1 MGVLAY
7 AQKKHK
13 STDPQ
18 TALRKYAIE
27 QDSVTENDV
36 TQRMGGT
43 KNSSKKGLV
52 RAGYT
57 NLRRFFEGDQWQV
70 SKEDGS
76 SMRTHNHCRATV
88 NNYTA
93 FLANEPPEFDV
104 PPRDATDDFELA
116 RVKEVEGH
124 IKDVLEDN
132 GFGDEFEK
140 SVQNGSII
148 GDSMMIGPFYDDVEE
163 RIWFSNVKRPE
174 HVRIIWDSENH
185 KEIVAFIIHLRL
197 TVEETY
203 NRYKEYYDENGT
215 LPVADHSTLPHT
227 PTDGMDTH
235 TKKFVDVVQLW
246 DDEHTITTI
255 NGDDVEFVNHDFGF
269 VPLLFVPNMPHPTI
283 EWGVSDLEDMLDPQ
297 VEYNEQVSNQD
308 DILKQVAFPTI
319 FGSNLD
325 VEEIEAGTS
334 KIYDL
339 GDEAKVFSDPRNTNF
354 PFLSNF
360 LQTRKAD
367 ITMASGLNEL
377 FTGGSDAVFQATGRA
392 LSVIMQP
399 ITNRV
404 QGKQRR
410 WKRQLKRL
418 AANILV
424 LTEKFVPGG
433 KDLVDGHYKA
443 DIFFSSTLVRDVTD
457 ELNKFIQKVQSQ
469 YTTMKNIGVPSPKD
483 EQALMKK
490 ELSDE
495 RLAIEISRSPQLQL
509 QLEQMIAQQTQ
520 QGGQGEGEVKERQK
534 NAAGPTL
541 TEGQNTGDE
550 VPSASGVP
558 AQAPL
563 PAEALAALIAS
574 KGGAPPVIPNP

>member
-7 AQKKHK
+7 ALKKYK
-13 STDPQ
+13 TEDERE
-18 TALRKYAIE
+18 ALRRYTIE
-27 QDSVTENDV
+27 QDSITENDV
-36 TQRMGGT
+36 TQRIGGVKNAT
-43 KNSSKKGLV
+43 KSGLV

-57 NLRRFFEGDQWQV
+57 NLRKFFEGDQWSV
-70 SKEDGS
+70 AKEDGS

-93 FLANEPPEFDV
+93 FLANETPEIDI
-104 PPRDATDDFELA
+104 PPRDSTDDFELA

-124 IKDVLEDN
+124 VGDVLEDN

-140 SVQNGSII
+140 AVQNGSIL
-148 GDSMMIGPFYDDVEE
+148 GDSMMIGPFWDPQEE

-185 KEIVAFIIHLRL
+185 KEILGFIIHMRL
-197 TVEETY
+197 TVEKAY
-203 NRYKEYYDENGT
+203 KRYQEYYDSIGQ
-215 LPVADHSTLPHT
+215 LPVADHATLPHT
-227 PTDGMDTH
+227 PSDGIDTH
-235 TKKFVDVVQLW
+235 TKKYVDIVQFW
-246 DDEHTITTI
+246 DDEHMTTLVS
-255 NGDDVEFVNHDFGF
+255 GKTVEFENHDFGF
-269 VPLLFVPNMPHPTI
+269 VPLIFVPNMPHPTL
-283 EWGVSDLEDMLDPQ
+283 EWGTSDLEDMLDPQ
-297 VEYNEQVSNQD
+297 VEYNEQISDQH
-308 DILKQVAFPTI
+308 DILKQIAFPTI

-339 GDEAKVFSDPRNTNF
+339 GDEAKVFADPRNTNF

-377 FTGGSDAVFQATGRA
+377 FTGGSDKVFQATGRA

-410 WKRQLKRL
+410 WKRALQRL
-418 AANILV
+418 VANILI
-424 LTEKFVPGG
+424 LTERFVEGG
-433 KDLVDGHYKA
+433 KELVDGHYKS

-457 ELNKFIQKVQSQ
+457 ELNKFIQKTQSQ

-483 EQALMKK
+483 EQELMKK
-490 ELSDE
+490 ELADP
-495 RLAIEISRSPQLQL
+495 RLSIEISRSPQLQL
-509 QLEQMIAQQTQ
+509 QIEQMIAQRTQ
-520 QGGQGEGEVKERQK
+520 QQEQGAVKERQT
-534 NAAGPTL
+534 AAQGPTL
-541 TEGQNTGDE
+541 SEGENTGE
-550 VPSASGVP
+550 GIPSAAGVP
-558 AQAPL
+558 TQTSI
-563 PAEALAALIAS
+563 PAESLAALIAS
-574 KGGAPPVIPNP
+574 KNGNPPLIPNP